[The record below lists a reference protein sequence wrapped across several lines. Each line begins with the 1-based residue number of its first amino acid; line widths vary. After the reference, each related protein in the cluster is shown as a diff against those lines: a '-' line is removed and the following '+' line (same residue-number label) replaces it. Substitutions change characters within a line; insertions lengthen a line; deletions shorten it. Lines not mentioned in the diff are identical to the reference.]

1 MSNPFRYFNSS
12 PQIIRLAVL
21 MYVKYPLSLR
31 NVEDLLAERGI
42 DISHETVRFWWNRFG
57 PMFAAEIRKK
67 RLAHMRGYPQ
77 WRWHLD
83 EAFVKVNGK
92 LCYLWRAVDHEGEV
106 GLGSGRHGEAGQGRG
121 AEVSQAHHEEIW
133 PTAERRHRRALL
145 LSRGDERGRHR
156 RSPGGRS
163 SAQQSRREFAS
174 AVSTTRTGHAAVSKH
189 EDAAKI
195 QLSSC
200 GGPQPFQSGAPSRH
214 SPGFQT
220 KTSRRVG
227 RVARPRGLVAAWVW
241 ACCAVRRRPAV
252 TLTKPVAEVALA
264 HGFWELVRSAVQ
276 YRQTF
281 GEQP

>member
-12 PQIIRLAVL
+12 AEIIRLAVL

-57 PMFAAEIRKK
+57 PMFAAEIRK
-67 RLAHMRGYPQ
+67 RRVAHMRGYPQ

-106 GLGSGRHGEAGQGRG
+106 LEAVVTAKRDK
-121 AEVSQAHHEEIW
+121 AAALRVSQAHHEEIW

-145 LSRGDERGRHR
+145 LSRGDERDRQR

-163 SAQQSRREFAS
+163 SAQQSRGEFAS

-200 GGPQPFQSGAPSRH
+200 
-214 SPGFQT
+214 
-220 KTSRRVG
+220 
-227 RVARPRGLVAAWVW
+227 
-241 ACCAVRRRPAV
+241 
-252 TLTKPVAEVALA
+252 
-264 HGFWELVRSAVQ
+264 
-276 YRQTF
+276 
-281 GEQP
+281 